1 MEVGLVNEEEMKEKV
16 GLFGKSMKL
25 VWESAPGWATAN
37 FSVSI
42 VKSILPLILL
52 WLIKAVIDGITEAS
66 SAAPGTPI
74 VNVLWPILALAII
87 WFLDEASS
95 DFSGYIKKK
104 QSYRLEAYMYDL
116 IHRKSVALDLINFE
130 RPEYFDILSR
140 ASREAPWR
148 PNSILNNLIGIFRS
162 MLSLIVMAV
171 LISSLNW
178 VLLVLLL
185 VANIPGVWLRL
196 HFADVLYRF
205 QRKQTPE
212 ARKSA
217 YFNWLLTGDR
227 PARELRLFGLGN
239 YFIGLFKKSF
249 NRQKEEELNIIRKR
263 TVIELVSNL
272 FKAAAF
278 LGALLFIARQTI
290 IGQLTIGEMAMFLLA
305 FRQGML
311 YIRELFSSV
320 AGLYEDSLF
329 IGDTFEFLN
338 LRETLIVRE
347 PLKSCSPLNNKIV
360 LEDVSFTYPGNK
372 TGTINNVSL
381 EINKGEIIALV
392 GSNGAGK
399 STLVRLLCRLYDP
412 DSGAV
417 MYDDSDVRNMDP
429 LEYRKQFSVVFQ
441 DFMLYNLTAGENIR
455 MGNIEEARVGGKIST
470 SAQMTGTDKL
480 IETLP
485 EGYDTMIGNL
495 FGDSRDLSWGE
506 WQKIALSRALFRDSP
521 VLILDEPSSALD
533 ADTEYD
539 IFNKFREIVKGRT
552 TVLISHR
559 FTNVSLADRIIVLEK
574 GAIAET
580 GTHDELIK
588 SGGVYAK
595 MYMKQSERFFLS
607 LFDSAQGTI
616 RLRSGST
623 PRGGY
628 NCG

>member
-16 GLFGKSMKL
+16 GLFGKSMRL

-37 FSVSI
+37 FSISI

-162 MLSLIVMAV
+162 LLSLVVMAV

-239 YFIGLFKKSF
+239 YFTGLFKKSF

-263 TVIELVSNL
+263 TIIELVSNL
-272 FKAAAF
+272 FKATSF
-278 LGALLFIARQTI
+278 LVALLFIARQTI

-338 LRETLIVRE
+338 LRETVTARE
-347 PLKSCSPLNNKIV
+347 PLKSCLPLNNKIV
-360 LEDVSFTYPGNK
+360 LEDVSFTYPGNN
-372 TGTINNVSL
+372 TSTIKNISF

-412 DSGAV
+412 DSGV
-417 MYDDSDVRNMDP
+417 VKYDDSDIKNMDP
-429 LEYRKQFSVVFQ
+429 KEYRKQFSVVFQ

-455 MGNIEEARVGGKIST
+455 MGNIEDPGASEKIR
-470 SAQMTGTDKL
+470 SAAGMTGVDKL

-485 EGYDTMIGNL
+485 EGYNTMIGNL
-495 FGDSRDLSWGE
+495 FGESRDLSWGE
-506 WQKIALSRALFRDSP
+506 WQKTAISRALFRDSP
-521 VLILDEPSSALD
+521 VLVLDEPSSALD

-539 IFNKFREIVKGRT
+539 IFNRFREIVKGRT
-552 TVLISHR
+552 TILISHR
-559 FTNVSLADRIIVLEK
+559 FTNVSLADRIIVLDK
-574 GAIAET
+574 GAVAEV

-588 SGGVYAK
+588 EGGLYSK
-595 MYMKQSERFFLS
+595 MYMKQSERFLP
-607 LFDSAQGTI
+607 
-616 RLRSGST
+616 RS
-623 PRGGY
+623 PR
-628 NCG
+628 